1 MRAHPARPLLPL
13 GAVAGSAAAVLAL
26 DRLWPVPVSAP
37 PIHSWTALTHWYD
50 STAPELALIATLRG
64 VTLLLG
70 GWLFVASALQVLSAL
85 PGLRPIGRLADCISP
100 RSLQRLGHGL
110 AGLSLTAGLT
120 TVVPSAGIPLV
131 TDGRSAAVGAPH
143 DEPPMPPA
151 TDEPGTATLRPIGEA
166 DPPPPAPRHD
176 EVTVA
181 AGDSFWSIAV
191 DTLTER
197 LGVDPSDRQVVRYW
211 RNLIEL
217 NRARLVDPGNAD
229 LIFPGQVLSLPP
241 S

>member
-1 MRAHPARPLLPL
+1 MRAHSAGPLLPL
-13 GAVAGSAAAVLAL
+13 GAVAGSAAAVVAL
-26 DRLWPVPVSAP
+26 GRLGSGPMSAP
-37 PIHSWTALTHWYD
+37 PIHSWTALTRWYD
-50 STAPELALIATLRG
+50 STAPELALIATLRS
-64 VTLLLG
+64 VALLLG
-70 GWLFVASALQVLSAL
+70 GWLFVASALQVLGAL
-85 PGLRPIGRLADCISP
+85 PGLRPVGRLADCISP

-120 TVVPSAGIPLV
+120 AVGPSAGIPLV
-131 TDGRSAAVGAPH
+131 TGGRSAAVVAPH
-143 DEPPMPPA
+143 DEPPLPSA

-166 DPPPPAPRHD
+166 DPPPAPRHD

-229 LIFPGQVLSLPP
+229 LIFSGQVFQLPP